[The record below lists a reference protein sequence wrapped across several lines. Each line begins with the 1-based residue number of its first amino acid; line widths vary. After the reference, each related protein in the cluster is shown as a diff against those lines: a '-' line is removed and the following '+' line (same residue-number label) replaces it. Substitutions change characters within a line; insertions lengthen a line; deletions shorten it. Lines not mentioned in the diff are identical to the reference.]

1 MTRLERGNI
10 VLYPAAQAY
19 DCDRPRAQDVLLMI
33 AQGDIEKYA
42 GQKDNH
48 DDARG
53 CA

>member
-1 MTRLERGNI
+1 VTGLERSNI

-19 DCDRPRAQDVLLMI
+19 DFDRLRAQDVLLMI

-48 DDARG
+48 EDAHG